1 MADLTQL
8 SPQIIKQMTD
18 AELTALAGE
27 IRTLLIRTVSHNGG
41 HLASNLGVVELT
53 LALHRVFDSPVDEI
67 IWDVGHQ
74 CYTHKIVTGRGGRF
88 DTLRQKGGLS
98 GFPKPEESE
107 HDIFIAGH
115 SSTSV
120 SVAYGLAKA
129 KTVQGEP
136 GSVVCVIGDGSISG
150 GMAFE
155 ALNHSGRS
163 AEPLIVVLNDN
174 AMSIDRSVGAMAKY
188 LTRLRNGE
196 QYFRFKARF
205 DRLVSSIPGIGG
217 GLRRVFVAVKDKLR
231 DLFLDDTIFQ
241 KMGFKYLGP
250 CDGHNL
256 TDLTRLLRRAKEMH
270 RPVLVHVQT
279 IKGKGYPYAEH
290 QPDTFHGLPSFDIM
304 TGEREAGGKPTF
316 SSVFGQTLAD
326 WCGED
331 DKLRAVTAAMT
342 IGTGLEALP
351 AERVIDVGMAE
362 EHAATF
368 SAGLWRGGL
377 RPVLAVYSSF
387 LQRAYDQIN
396 HDICLPRAHVV
407 LAIDRAGVVGEDG
420 ETHQGLFDVSFLGA
434 LPHMT
439 VDSPSNFAQLRA
451 CLKRALYETDG
462 PAAVRYPRGGEP
474 PEEAPDFAT
483 PEYRLFGRGGAT
495 LLVTYGVL
503 TTQLLEARRRLREAG
518 IGADVLQLIRIQ
530 PLPAEAIDRAAAGRE
545 IFFFEEGMR
554 TGGVGE
560 RLAAALLE
568 RGFSGRYR
576 LRAVEGQYVRQSTC
590 EEALHDLGLDADGVT
605 AAVLEARDDA
615 T

>member
-331 DKLRAVTAAMT
+331 DKLRA
-342 IGTGLEALP
+342 
-351 AERVIDVGMAE
+351 
-362 EHAATF
+362 
-368 SAGLWRGGL
+368 
-377 RPVLAVYSSF
+377 
-387 LQRAYDQIN
+387 
-396 HDICLPRAHVV
+396 
-407 LAIDRAGVVGEDG
+407 
-420 ETHQGLFDVSFLGA
+420 
-434 LPHMT
+434 
-439 VDSPSNFAQLRA
+439 